1 MELRSSCV
9 KSSRM
14 PASGRPC
21 GLRECRKDPQAHRA
35 AHLSPAVSRMSVPP
49 SVPPTAVPEGT
60 RAGHASVPELPVS
73 ELRAEELRQALGRF
87 VTGVTIVTCRDD
99 QGAAVGLTANSFNAL
114 SLDPP
119 LVLWSLRESSS
130 TIGAFTGASHFA
142 INVLAAEQVE
152 LSRRFA
158 RPSSA
163 KFDAGQWT
171 DGQGGAPL
179 LAGCVAVFECRRR
192 SHHPAGDH
200 VLFIGE
206 VERIGGSASS
216 PLVYHAG
223 HYRTLSE

>member
-1 MELRSSCV
+1 
-9 KSSRM
+9 
-14 PASGRPC
+14 
-21 GLRECRKDPQAHRA
+21 
-35 AHLSPAVSRMSVPP
+35 MSVPP
-49 SVPPTAVPEGT
+49 SVSPSAVPEGG
-60 RAGHASVPELPVS
+60 RAGHVSVPELSVS

-87 VTGVTIVTCRDD
+87 VTGVTIVTCRDERG
-99 QGAAVGLTANSFNAL
+99 QAIGLTANSFNAL

-130 TIGAFTGASHFA
+130 TIDAFTAASHFA
-142 INVLAAEQVE
+142 VNVLAADQVE

-163 KFDAGQWT
+163 KFDEGEWT

-192 SHHPAGDH
+192 SHHAAGDH

-223 HYRTLSE
+223 HYRTLNE

>member
-1 MELRSSCV
+1 LSSPNRPDTTGERAAPEPARVLVPEIAASELVPDELR
-9 KSSRM
+9 R
-14 PASGRPC
+14 
-21 GLRECRKDPQAHRA
+21 
-35 AHLSPAVSRMSVPP
+35 
-49 SVPPTAVPEGT
+49 
-60 RAGHASVPELPVS
+60 
-73 ELRAEELRQALGRF
+73 ALGRF
-87 VTGVTIVTCRDD
+87 VTGVTIVTCRDE
-99 QGAAVGLTANSFNAL
+99 QGVRIGLTANSFNAL

-142 INVLAAEQVE
+142 INVLAADHVE

-158 RPSSA
+158 RPGSA
-163 KFDAGQWT
+163 KFDAGEWT

-192 SHHPAGDH
+192 SHHLAGDH

-206 VERIGGSASS
+206 VERIGGTATT

-223 HYRTLSE
+223 HYHALGDVA

>member
-1 MELRSSCV
+1 MTGGRASAGTGRVLVPEIAASELVPDELR
-9 KSSRM
+9 R
-14 PASGRPC
+14 
-21 GLRECRKDPQAHRA
+21 
-35 AHLSPAVSRMSVPP
+35 
-49 SVPPTAVPEGT
+49 
-60 RAGHASVPELPVS
+60 
-73 ELRAEELRQALGRF
+73 ALGRF
-87 VTGVTIVTCRDD
+87 VTGVTIVTCRDER
-99 QGAAVGLTANSFNAL
+99 GAAVGLTANSFNAL

-142 INVLAAEQVE
+142 INVLAADQEE

-158 RPSSA
+158 RPTSA
-163 KFDAGQWT
+163 KFDAGEWT

-192 SHHPAGDH
+192 SHHTAGDH

-206 VERIGGSASS
+206 VERIGGSAAA

-223 HYRTLSE
+223 HYRTLNE